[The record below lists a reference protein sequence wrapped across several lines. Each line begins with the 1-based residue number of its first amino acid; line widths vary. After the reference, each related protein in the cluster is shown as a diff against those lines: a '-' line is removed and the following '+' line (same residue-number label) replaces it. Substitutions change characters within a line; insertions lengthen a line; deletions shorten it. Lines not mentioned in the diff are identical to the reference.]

1 MTCNLTTE
9 MRRRGGQA
17 RQQRPDARE
26 HQRRAGRRSAQVQDM
41 RALGRLGFE
50 ATAARYGH
58 NFAFDRARRWRLE
71 HPSSLEQQV
80 MRILDENWIDYEREA
95 QVLGDQVPI
104 AVDFYLAE
112 HNLVVEVNGKV
123 HTDPFF
129 NQDGDRWTRER
140 LRRERLERAGFQ
152 VLVIDHRDLSEPGRV
167 VRKLKG
173 ALDARHF

>member
-112 HNLVVEVNGKV
+112 HNLSSRSTAKCTPIHSSTRMATGGLASACAASDSSAPASRSWSS
-123 HTDPFF
+123 TIGTYR
-129 NQDGDRWTRER
+129 NQ
-140 LRRERLERAGFQ
+140 
-152 VLVIDHRDLSEPGRV
+152 
-167 VRKLKG
+167 G
-173 ALDARHF
+173 ALFAN